1 VWRDQPYDHKSDIWS
16 LGCVLYE
23 AVTLKPPFRAEDM
36 QGLYKKV
43 LKGVYPKIP
52 GVFSNDL
59 ATIIKYMVQVEP
71 STRPD
76 CDSIL
81 DMAIIKKR
89 IQKLFPDDFLY
100 ESDSKMNLLSTIR
113 VPKNLLY
120 LTDRLP
126 KPNYDKE
133 DQRRREKEEL
143 KKRRTYEGSQ
153 LLPDINI
160 EKNRS
165 RESTL
170 DTKTKSRVEKSVDS
184 QGQQRIIKRKV
195 TVQ

>member
-1 VWRDQPYDHKSDIWS
+1 
-16 LGCVLYE
+16 
-23 AVTLKPPFRAEDM
+23 M

-126 KPNYDKE
+126 KPNYDKD

-170 DTKTKSRVEKSVDS
+170 DTKTKSRAEKSVDS